1 MAESF
6 ITGEGGSVTLPSTHG
21 GRAFAFTLRTEQNK
35 KDVSRYGGGRF
46 REFYGGLIQGSGDVT
61 VQLRKGAT
69 GTPAGI
75 TNLEREGAALTL
87 TLDTGVTIG
96 GSALFDFSMTHNV
109 NEPTIDGTYPF
120 QFTSTISEAWATA

>member
-21 GRAFAFTLRTEQNK
+21 GRAFSFTLRSEQNI
-35 KDVSRYGGGRF
+35 KDVSCYGGSRF
-46 REFYGGLIQGSGDVT
+46 REFYGGLIQADGEIN

-75 TNLEREGAALTL
+75 TNLERGGAALTL
-87 TLDTGVTIG
+87 TADTGVTIG
-96 GSALFDFSMTHNV
+96 GTALFGFSMNHAF
-109 NEPTIDGTYPF
+109 NEPVIDGTYPYRF
-120 QFTSTISEAWATA
+120 SGTITEAWATA